1 MALVTPPV
9 VMTMTR
15 SVAALAVVVLCAA
28 APLVRIA
35 TAGEGGSMLE
45 PGAKLPT
52 FTLTA
57 HDGSTV
63 HSADLAGKPYLL
75 YFYPKA
81 DTPGCTRE
89 ACELRDRW
97 EDLQAAGL
105 TVLGVSFDSPKKNHD
120 FAAKYKLPFLL
131 LSDEDQVLAKAVGA
145 TSLLLPFPKRISY
158 LVSGDG
164 TVLKAYPK
172 VVPADHAGEVLRD
185 LRAVSGS

>member
-1 MALVTPPV
+1 MAAVARLVGVSMTNLFRVLVAGLLLAGGPV
-9 VMTMTR
+9 V
-15 SVAALAVVVLCAA
+15 
-28 APLVRIA
+28 A
-35 TAGEGGSMLE
+35 TAIAGEGGSMLD

-52 FTLTA
+52 FALAA

-63 HSADLAGKPYLL
+63 HSTALAGAPYLL

-97 EDLQAAGL
+97 EDLQLAGL
-105 TVLGVSFDSPKKNHD
+105 TVLGVSFDSPAKNRD

-131 LSDEDQVLAKAVGA
+131 LSDENKALAKSVGA

-164 TVLKAYPK
+164 TILKAYAK
-172 VVPADHAGEVLRD
+172 VVPAEHAGEVLRD
-185 LRAVSGS
+185 LRALTGS